1 MCTAYQDRRVF
12 HSRLET
18 TQEKKKYCEIF
29 IGTYGLRSPRM
40 MVVYSPLVENI
51 VLEDYKTTSGE

>member
-1 MCTAYQDRRVF
+1 MF

-51 VLEDYKTTSGE
+51 VLKDYKTTSGE